1 MRNRLLQRLG
11 DKNVMY
17 EDITCPYCFEHF
29 SHEDVWFRAANF
41 YNKEQFDKAGY
52 GRDKSE
58 IESMP
63 DGDEKSEI
71 LKEYNLREHFEPK
84 RDEKYYEFW
93 SRFGGTSEDPGN
105 GTIPVYDRP
114 IIKPGFLG
122 VSNLI
127 YDDDGFAIAVKDP
140 WGTETRERVCPHCH
154 NPLPLRYGKYPVKYI
169 SVIGISGAGK
179 TVFLSKLIEQITI
192 YAAKLGLP
200 ADPAKTSRAFV
211 DNNLIEEN
219 RPLPVPTQK
228 EYLTQPLFY
237 QLKYGKN
244 NATFVIYDIAGETC
258 REFNDI
264 VKYGS
269 FVLNSSGIML
279 LIDPTELGFDGNI
292 HTHELDSVLTNINSL
307 FAKND
312 LIDIPLAVCISK
324 SDTIRESIPSQ
335 CFENVTTDKKL
346 FNTAAYNKISEG
358 LSHFFDNRSPTTKT
372 KLKAYY
378 KTYNFFAI
386 TTLNC
391 DVEIKKIVDSEGFEI
406 EAKVPVLPPNP
417 KRIEEPLY
425 WLFKNFGYIKADGD
439 IYTPRNEDL
448 QIKVSELKQKYDELI
463 EVFESNNWGIFGKKK
478 INGKSKND
486 IKKEIDDITANIA
499 DLKCEMLLYSQ

>member
-1 MRNRLLQRLG
+1 
-11 DKNVMY
+11 MY
-17 EDITCPYCFEHF
+17 DDITCPYCFEHF
-29 SHEDVWFRAANF
+29 RHEEVLFRAANF
-41 YNKEQFDKAGY
+41 YQKEQFDKTGY

-58 IESMP
+58 IEFMP
-63 DGDEKSEI
+63 DGDEKNEI
-71 LKEYNLREHFEPK
+71 LNEYNLREHFEPK
-84 RDEKYYEFW
+84 RDEEYDEFW
-93 SRFGGTSEDPGN
+93 SKFGGTSEDPGN

-114 IIKPGFLG
+114 LIRPGYFG

-192 YAAKLGLP
+192 YAARLGLP

-237 QLKYGKN
+237 QLKYGNN

-258 REFNDI
+258 REYTDI

-269 FVLNSSGIML
+269 FVLNSNGIML
-279 LIDPTELGFDGNI
+279 LIDPAELGFDGNI

-335 CFENVTTDKKL
+335 CFENVTTDKRL
-346 FNTAAYNKISEG
+346 FNTATYNEISEG

-425 WLFKNFGYIKADGD
+425 WLFKNFGYIKADGA
-439 IYTPRNEDL
+439 IYTPRNEEL
-448 QIKVSELKQKYDELI
+448 QSEVDELNKRWN
-463 EVFESNNWGIFGKKK
+463 ELNCVLEGSNWGFFGNKK
-478 INGKSKND
+478 INGKSRND
-486 IKKEIDDITANIA
+486 IKREIDDIGARISE
-499 DLKCEMLLYSQ
+499 LKREMSLYSQ